1 MSDADHSLSSETQAR
16 LASVTAATVSMQ
28 LLKRGIRN
36 SWMRGPMPIARDQPR
51 VVGPA
56 FTFRFLP
63 LREDLSTLESYGKPT
78 SIRAAIEAMPA
89 GAVIVI
95 DARGEQGAAT
105 LGDLLV
111 ARIKMRGGLAVVSDG
126 PMRDMAE
133 IRKVGLP
140 LFCTGATAPPS
151 IARLTFADWQQPIG
165 CGGVAVLPGD
175 VIVGD
180 EDGVVVLP
188 QALADEVARDA
199 VEQERFERFAQMK
212 ILTGAPVAGLYP
224 PNEETQAAYQA
235 WCAAGEPEL

>member
-1 MSDADHSLSSETQAR
+1 MTEQVPDLAPETMTA
-16 LASVTAATVSMQ
+16 LASVSAATVSMQ

-36 SWMRGPMPIARDQPR
+36 CWMRGPRPLERDQPR
-51 VVGPA
+51 IVGPA

-63 LREDLSTLESYGKPT
+63 LREDLSTLESYAKPT
-78 SIRAAIEAMPA
+78 SIRAAIEALPA
-89 GAVIVI
+89 GVVVVI
-95 DARGEQGAAT
+95 DARGEPGAAT

-111 ARIKMRGGLAVVSDG
+111 ARIKMRGACAVVSDG

-133 IRKVGLP
+133 IRKLGFP

-151 IARLTFADWQQPIG
+151 IARLTFSGWQEPIG

-188 QALADEVARDA
+188 RALDHDLARDA
-199 VEQERFERFAQMK
+199 VE
-212 ILTGAPVAGLYP
+212 
-224 PNEETQAAYQA
+224 
-235 WCAAGEPEL
+235 

>member
-1 MSDADHSLSSETQAR
+1 MTVGAETLETLR
-16 LASVTAATVSMQ
+16 GVTAATVSMQ

-36 SWMRGPMPIARDQPR
+36 CWMRGPLPIDRDQPR
-51 VVGPA
+51 IVGPA

-63 LREDLSTLESYGKPT
+63 LREDLSTLESYAKPT
-78 SIRAAIEAMPA
+78 SIRAAIEDLPA
-89 GAVIVI
+89 GAVAVI

-133 IRKVGLP
+133 IRKLGFP

-151 IARLTFADWQQPIG
+151 IARLTFAGWQEPIG
-165 CGGVAVLPGD
+165 CGGVAVIPGD
-175 VIVGD
+175 VIIGD

-188 QALADEVARDA
+188 RALADEVARDA
-199 VEQERFERFAQMK
+199 VVQERFERFAQMK
-212 ILTGAPVAGLYP
+212 ILAGAPVAGLYP

-235 WCAAGEPEL
+235 WCEAGEPEI